1 MDESRQERRA
11 KREERGKTNDRG
23 EGRARDSMHPAAT
36 ARVKAIRERL
46 EELMAERTKLREEL
60 VALRGAGAAAGE
72 STTA

>member
-1 MDESRQERRA
+1 MDDSREERRA
-11 KREERGKTNDRG
+11 RREERGKLREAGDGKPR
-23 EGRARDSMHPAAT
+23 EKPHPAT

>member
-1 MDESRQERRA
+1 MDDSREERRA
-11 KREERGKTNDRG
+11 RREERGKLREAGDGKPR
-23 EGRARDSMHPAAT
+23 EKPHPAT
-36 ARVKAIRERL
+36 LARVKAIRARL